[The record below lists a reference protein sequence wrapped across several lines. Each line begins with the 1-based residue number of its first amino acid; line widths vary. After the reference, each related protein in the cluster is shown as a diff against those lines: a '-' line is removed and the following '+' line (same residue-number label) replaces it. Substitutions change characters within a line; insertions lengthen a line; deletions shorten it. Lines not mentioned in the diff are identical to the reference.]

1 LEINSY
7 FSKLR
12 GEHTMSMMEFILK
25 RKIAVG
31 LLVVF
36 VFMIGLYSL
45 NKLDQ
50 ELLPPIS
57 FDMTIVQ
64 VDAGEMPVLDV
75 EDKITKPIEQILSG
89 LDGVD
94 SHSSASYT
102 GKSSITVMIEEGRG
116 DEVHKNIEAAVA
128 PLSTQLPG
136 IQYINSFQMTTSQEY
151 EFYMDI
157 SNGNMEEITAF
168 AKNVVEPRLEA
179 LPEVRDVKFDG
190 LEENEVIIQFKNDE
204 LTESGVDSQQIIQT
218 IQQSNLITSFGEL
231 TEEANGPTLRWNTSL
246 VNVEDMEK
254 ILIPTISGVKE
265 LGELADI
272 KLQVRDM
279 ASGVWKDGSQDVILV
294 QIGRVSDITQIEM
307 AEAVRAE
314 VEIIRQEGLVEGFA
328 FEEIVTQA
336 DYVSEAVDGVS
347 SNILIGGLLAIIVL
361 FLFLRNVRATIIIGI
376 SIPLSILLTFA
387 SMWVLGYSINMLSLI
402 ALGLGIGMMVDASIV
417 ILESIYRKKEQGLK
431 SREAVLV
438 GVKEVASAVFAS
450 MLTTIVVFLP
460 IGLLGGEAGKF
471 MIILSVVVIVTLVS
485 SVVVSFTLIPSLS
498 ENFLKLTTRQ
508 KQKRE
513 SRIIQS
519 YGGFIQWLT
528 GRKRRRYG
536 VIFLFILMFVGSLA
550 LVTKVPMTIMP
561 DMYNRYSEIMV
572 SLDKGVTPVQKNE
585 IAEAINSKLED
596 IPDVREG
603 FVLDQIEF
611 MFLLINMTPEE
622 EATLEQKEVNERILA
637 GLLELKEEYPIV
649 DVASVMSAGASY
661 PVQIEISGE
670 DLDGLTSLSAE
681 MVSELREIE
690 GIIGTTTSLGA
701 MIDEEQIVLDE
712 KSMREDGITPLQ
724 ILGELNSLTSSIPI
738 GALQDEA
745 GTPIVIA
752 PNEVFNKKSDLL
764 DMEISTL
771 DGAKK
776 LSNYI
781 SFEQVKAPAQI
792 DHKDGER
799 VVKVLANIENRD
811 LGSVNRD
818 VQEVIDSFETPVGY
832 TVSVG
837 GSLETQQEAIQDM
850 LVILAIAIFL
860 VYVVMAVQ
868 FNHLLHPV
876 IVMTIIP
883 MTFTGVILGLLLTQ
897 RELSIMSGM
906 GVIMLIGIVL
916 NNAILLIDRAKQL
929 RAADYGVGEAI
940 VEAGMNRI
948 RPIFMTTL
956 TTVGGM
962 LPLAISTGAASNY
975 QAPLATVVIAG
986 LLFSTLITLVL
997 IPSVY
1002 MLFHDLGI
1010 GIRKVF
1016 KRNRNKESE
1025 EVTTSKKVG

>member
-1 LEINSY
+1 
-7 FSKLR
+7 
-12 GEHTMSMMEFILK
+12 MSIMEFILK

-50 ELLPPIS
+50 ELMPPIS

-64 VDAGEMPVLDV
+64 VDAGQMPVLDV
-75 EDKITKPIEQILSG
+75 EEKITKPIEQILSG
-89 LDGVD
+89 MDGVD
-94 SHSSASYT
+94 SHSSATYT

-116 DEVHKNIEAAVA
+116 DEVHKNIESAVG
-128 PLSTQLPG
+128 PLSSQIPG
-136 IQYINSFQMTTSQEY
+136 VQYINSFQMTTSQEY

-157 SNGNMEEITAF
+157 STGSMEDITAF

-190 LEENEVIIQFKNDE
+190 LEENEVIIQLKSNQ

-231 TEEANGPTLRWNTSL
+231 KEEANEPTLRWNTSL
-246 VNVEDMEK
+246 VDVKDIEE
-254 ILIPTISGVKE
+254 ILIPTMSGVKE
-265 LGELADI
+265 LGELADVE
-272 KLQVRDM
+272 LQVRDT
-279 ASGVWKDGSQDVILV
+279 ASGVWKDGSQDVVMV
-294 QIGRVSDITQIEM
+294 QVGRVSEVTQIEM

-314 VEIIRQEGLVEGFA
+314 VEKIREEGLVEGFA
-328 FEEIVTQA
+328 FEEIVAQA

-347 SNILIGGLLAIIVL
+347 SNILIGGLLAIVVL

-387 SMWVLGYSINMLSLI
+387 SMWILGYSINMLSLI

-417 ILESIYRKKEQGLK
+417 ILESIYRKKEQGMK
-431 SREAVLV
+431 NREAVLV

-471 MIILSVVVIVTLVS
+471 MIILSVVVIATLIS

-498 ENFLKLTTRQ
+498 ENFLRLSKRQ
-508 KQKRE
+508 KQKRD
-513 SRIIQS
+513 SRIILS
-519 YGGFIQWLT
+519 YGNFIKWLT
-528 GRKRRRYG
+528 GKKRRRYG
-536 VIFLFILMFVGSLA
+536 VIFLFILMFIGSLA

-572 SLDKGVTPVQKNE
+572 SLDKGVTPEQKND
-585 IAEAINSKLED
+585 IAEAIHSKLVV
-596 IPDVREG
+596 IPDVEEG
-603 FVLDQIEF
+603 FVMDQIEF
-611 MFLLINMTPEE
+611 MFVLINMTPEE

-637 GLLELKEEYPIV
+637 GLLDLKEDFPVV
-649 DVASVMSAGASY
+649 DVTSVMSAGASY

-670 DLDGLTSLSAE
+670 NLDGLTSLSSDL
-681 MVSELREIE
+681 VKELNDVT

-701 MIDEEQIVLDE
+701 MMDEELIVLDE
-712 KSMREDGITPLQ
+712 TAMKEDGITPLQ
-724 ILGELNSLTSSIPI
+724 VLGELNSLTSSIPI

-745 GTPIVIA
+745 GTPILIA
-752 PNEVFNKKSDLL
+752 PDEVIWKKTDLL
-764 DMEISTL
+764 NLEVTTQE
-771 DGAKK
+771 GPKK
-776 LSNYI
+776 LSNYVT
-781 SFEQVKAPAQI
+781 FEQVKAPGQI

-818 VQEVIDSFETPVGY
+818 VQEVIDSFETPDGY
-832 TVSVG
+832 TITVG
-837 GSLETQQEAIQDM
+837 GSLEAQQEAIQDM

-868 FNHLLHPV
+868 FNHLLHP
-876 IVMTIIP
+876 IIIMTIIP
-883 MTFTGVILGLLLTQ
+883 MTFTGVIFGLLLTQ

-929 RAADYGVGEAI
+929 RADDYGVGEAM

-975 QAPLATVVIAG
+975 QAPLATVVISG

-1002 MLFHDLGI
+1002 MLFHDIGV

-1016 KRNRNKESE
+1016 KRNRNKRTEQVS
-1025 EVTTSKKVG
+1025 TSKKAV

>member
-1 LEINSY
+1 
-7 FSKLR
+7 
-12 GEHTMSMMEFILK
+12 MSMMEFILK

-231 TEEANGPTLRWNTSL
+231 TEEANGPILRWNTSL

-376 SIPLSILLTFA
+376 SIPLSILLAFA

-485 SVVVSFTLIPSLS
+485 SVVVSFALIPSLS

-528 GRKRRRYG
+528 RRKRRRYG

-572 SLDKGVTPVQKNE
+572 SLDKGVTPEQKNE

-781 SFEQVKAPAQI
+781 SFEQVKVPAQI

-929 RAADYGVGEAI
+929 RADDYGVGEAI

>member
-1 LEINSY
+1 
-7 FSKLR
+7 
-12 GEHTMSMMEFILK
+12 MSMMEFILK

-50 ELLPPIS
+50 ELMPPIS

-75 EDKITKPIEQILSG
+75 EDKVTKPIEQILSG

-94 SHSSASYT
+94 SHSSATYT

-128 PLSTQLPG
+128 PLSSQIPG
-136 IQYINSFQMTTSQEY
+136 VQYINSFQISMSQEY
-151 EFYMDI
+151 EFYMNI
-157 SNGNMEEITAF
+157 SEGNMEEITVF
-168 AKNVVEPRLEA
+168 AKNVIEPRLEA

-190 LEENEVIIQFKNDE
+190 LEENEVIIQLENEE
-204 LTESGVDSQQIIQT
+204 LMESGVDSQQIIQT

-246 VNVEDMEK
+246 VNIEDLER
-254 ILIPTISGVKE
+254 ILIPTMSGVKE

-272 KLQVRDM
+272 KLQVRDT
-279 ASGVWKDGSQDVILV
+279 ASGVWKDGSQDVVMV
-294 QIGRVSDITQIEM
+294 QIGRVSDVTQIEM

-314 VEIIRQEGLVEGFA
+314 VEKIRQEGLVNGFA

-336 DYVSEAVDGVS
+336 DYVSEAVEGVS
-347 SNILIGGLLAIIVL
+347 INILIGGLLAIIVL
-361 FLFLRNVRATIIIGI
+361 FLFLRNVRATVIIGI
-376 SIPLSILLTFA
+376 SIPISILLTFA
-387 SMWVLGYSINMLSLI
+387 SMWILGYSINMLSLI

-431 SREAVLV
+431 NREAVLV

-498 ENFLKLTTRQ
+498 ENFLKLTKRQ
-508 KQKRE
+508 EQKRE
-513 SRIIQS
+513 SKIIQA

-528 GRKRRRYG
+528 GKKRRRYG

-572 SLDKGVTPVQKNE
+572 SLDKGVTPEQKND
-585 IAEAINSKLED
+585 IAEAINSKLVN
-596 IPDVREG
+596 IPDVKEG

-649 DVASVMSAGASY
+649 DVTSVMSAGASY
-661 PVQIEISGE
+661 PVQIEISGD
-670 DLDGLTSLSAE
+670 DLDGLTTISSDL
-681 MVSELREIE
+681 VKELNGVT

-701 MIDEEQIVLDE
+701 LVDEELLVLDE
-712 KSMREDGITPLQ
+712 PKMKEDGITPLQ
-724 ILGELNSLTSSIPI
+724 ILGELNNLISSIPI

-745 GTPIVIA
+745 GTPIMIA
-752 PNEVFNKKSDLL
+752 PNEVLTKKSDLL
-764 DMEISTL
+764 NMEVSTM

-781 SFEQVKAPAQI
+781 SFEQVKAPGQI

-818 VQEVIDSFETPVGY
+818 VQEVIDSFETPDGY

-837 GSLETQQEAIQDM
+837 GSLEQQQEAIQDM

-868 FNHLLHPV
+868 FNHLLHPI

-929 RAADYGVGEAI
+929 RASDYGVGEAM

-1002 MLFHDLGI
+1002 MLFHDLGV

-1016 KRNRNKESE
+1016 KRDKNKGRGQ
-1025 EVTTSKKVG
+1025 VTTSKKAG

>member
-1 LEINSY
+1 
-7 FSKLR
+7 
-12 GEHTMSMMEFILK
+12 MSMMEFILK

-36 VFMIGLYSL
+36 VFMIGFYSL

-50 ELLPPIS
+50 ELMPPIS

-64 VDAGEMPVLDV
+64 VDAGQMPVLDV
-75 EDKITKPIEQILSG
+75 EDKVTKPIEQILSG
-89 LDGVD
+89 MDGVD
-94 SHSSASYT
+94 SHTSATYV

-128 PLSTQLPG
+128 PLSTQIPG
-136 IQYINSFQMTTSQEY
+136 VQYINSFQMTTSQEY

-157 SNGNMEEITAF
+157 FNGNMEDISAF
-168 AKNVVEPRLEA
+168 ARNVVEPRLEA

-190 LEENEVIIQFKNDE
+190 LEENEVVIQFKGDE
-204 LTESGVDSQQIIQT
+204 LKDAGVESQQIIQT

-231 TEEANGPTLRWNTSL
+231 SEEVNEPTLRWNTSL
-246 VNVEDMEK
+246 TNVEDIK
-254 ILIPTISGVKE
+254 GILIPTMSGVKE
-265 LGELADI
+265 LSELADI
-272 KLQVRDM
+272 ELQVRET
-279 ASGVWKDGSQDVILV
+279 ASGVWKDGSQDVVMV
-294 QIGRVSDITQIEM
+294 QIGRVSEVTQIEM

-314 VEIIRQEGLVEGFA
+314 VEKIREEGLVSGFE
-328 FEEIVTQA
+328 FEEIVAQA

-347 SNILIGGLLAIIVL
+347 SNILIGGLLAIVVL
-361 FLFLRNVRATIIIGI
+361 FLFLRNVRATMIIGI

-387 SMWVLGYSINMLSLI
+387 SMWLLGYSLNMLSLI

-417 ILESIYRKKEQGLK
+417 ILESIYRKKEQGIK
-431 SREAVLV
+431 NREAVIV

-498 ENFLKLTTRQ
+498 ENFLKLTKRQ
-508 KQKRE
+508 QNKNE
-513 SRIIQS
+513 SKIILS
-519 YGGFIQWLT
+519 YGRFIKWLT
-528 GRKRRRYG
+528 GKKRRRYG
-536 VIFLFILMFVGSLA
+536 VIFLFCLMFIGSLA

-572 SLDKGVTPVQKNE
+572 SLDKGVTPDQKNE
-585 IAEAINSKLED
+585 IAEAIHSKLVD
-596 IPDVREG
+596 IPDVKEG

-611 MFLLINMTPEE
+611 MFVLINMTSEE
-622 EATLEQKEVNERILA
+622 EATLEQKEVNEQILK
-637 GLLELKEEYPIV
+637 GLLELKEDYPV
-649 DVASVMSAGASY
+649 MDVTSVMSAGASY
-661 PVQIEISGE
+661 PVQIELSGE
-670 DLDGLTSLSAE
+670 DLDGLTSLSSE
-681 MVSELREIE
+681 MVKELNGID
-690 GIIGTTTSLGA
+690 GIIGTTTSLGTL
-701 MIDEEQIVLDE
+701 MDEELILLNE
-712 KSMREDGITPLQ
+712 AAMTKDGITPLQ
-724 ILGELNSLTSSIPI
+724 ILGQLNTLTSPVPI
-738 GALQDEA
+738 GSLQDEGA
-745 GTPIVIA
+745 TPILVAPGEVIT
-752 PNEVFNKKSDLL
+752 NKKQLL
-764 DMEISTL
+764 QLEVTTQS
-771 DGAKK
+771 GPKN
-776 LSNYI
+776 LSNYV
-781 SFEQVKAPAQI
+781 SFEQVKAPGQI

-818 VQEVIDSFETPVGY
+818 VQEIVENFDTPDGY
-832 TVSVG
+832 SISVG
-837 GSLETQQEAIQDM
+837 GSLEQQQEAIQDM

-868 FNHLLHPV
+868 FNHLLHPI

-929 RAADYGVGEAI
+929 RADDYGAGEAM

-975 QAPLATVVIAG
+975 QGPLATVVIAG
-986 LLFSTLITLVL
+986 LLFSTLITLIL

-1002 MLFHDLGI
+1002 MLFHDLGV
-1010 GIRKVF
+1010 GIRKVI
-1016 KRNRNKESE
+1016 KRKRTDGTDIPTAEKA
-1025 EVTTSKKVG
+1025 G

>member
-1 LEINSY
+1 
-7 FSKLR
+7 
-12 GEHTMSMMEFILK
+12 MSMMENILK

-31 LLVVF
+31 LMVIF

-45 NKLDQ
+45 SKLDQ
-50 ELLPPIS
+50 ELMPPIS

-64 VDAGEMPVLDV
+64 IDAGEMPVLDV
-75 EDKITKPIEQILSG
+75 EEKITKPIEQILSG
-89 LDGVD
+89 MEGVD

-102 GKSSITVMIEEGRG
+102 GKASITVTIEEGRG
-116 DEVHKNIEAAVA
+116 DEIHKNIESAIA
-128 PLSTQLPG
+128 PLSNQIPG
-136 IQYINSFQMTTSQEY
+136 IQYINSFQVTTSQDY

-157 SNGNMEEITAF
+157 SNGNMEKITAF

-179 LPEVRDVKFDG
+179 LPAVRDVKFDG
-190 LEENEVIIQFKNDE
+190 LEKNEILIHFKDDVLAE
-204 LTESGVDSQQIIQT
+204 YGVDSQQIIQT
-218 IQQSNLITSFGEL
+218 IQQSNLITSFGKL
-231 TEEANGPTLRWNTSL
+231 SEETNGPTLRWNTSL
-246 VNVEDMEK
+246 MNLEDLEE
-254 ILIPTISGVKE
+254 ILVPTMAGVKE
-265 LGELADI
+265 LQELADI
-272 KLQVRDM
+272 TLQVRDT
-279 ASGVWKDGSQDVILV
+279 ASGVWKDGSRDVVMV
-294 QIGRVSDITQIEM
+294 QIGRVSDVTQIEM

-314 VEIIRQEGLVEGFA
+314 VDKIKEEGLVEAFT

-336 DYVSEAVDGVS
+336 DYVSDAVDGVS
-347 SNILIGGLLAIIVL
+347 SNILIGGLLAIVVL

-376 SIPLSILLTFA
+376 SIPISILLTFA
-387 SMWVLGYSINMLSLI
+387 SMWILGYSINMLSLI

-417 ILESIYRKKEQGLK
+417 ILESIYRKKEQGIK
-431 SREAVLV
+431 SREAVLA

-485 SVVVSFTLIPSLS
+485 SVIVSFTLIPSLS
-498 ENFLKLTTRQ
+498 ENFLRLSKRQ
-508 KQKRE
+508 KQKKN
-513 SRIIQS
+513 SRIILS
-519 YGGFIQWLT
+519 YGRFIQWLT
-528 GRKRRRYG
+528 YKKRRRYG
-536 VIFLFILMFVGSLA
+536 VIFLFILMFVASLA

-572 SLDKGVTPVQKNE
+572 SLDKGVTPAQKND
-585 IAEAINSKLED
+585 IAKAIHSKLED
-596 IPDVREG
+596 IPDVKEG
-603 FVLDQIEF
+603 FVLDQIES
-611 MFLLINMTPEE
+611 MFVLINMTPEQD
-622 EATLEQKEVNERILA
+622 ATLEQKEVNERILSE
-637 GLLELKEEYPIV
+637 LLDLTGEYPIM
-649 DVASVMSAGASY
+649 DVTSVMSAGASY
-661 PVQIEISGE
+661 PVQIDISGE
-670 DLDGLTSLSAE
+670 DLDVLTSLTAQV
-681 MVSELREIE
+681 MSELKEVE
-690 GIIGTTTSLGA
+690 GIIGSTTSLGT
-701 MIDEEQIVLDE
+701 MMDEERIVLDE
-712 KSMREDGITPLQ
+712 TKMKEDGISPLQ

-752 PNEVFNKKSDLL
+752 PNGVFNKKADLL
-764 DMEISTL
+764 NLEVSTL
-771 DGAKK
+771 NGAKK

-781 SFEQVKAPAQI
+781 TFEQIKAPGQI
-792 DHKDGER
+792 DHTSGER

-818 VQEVIDSFETPVGY
+818 VQEVIDSFETPDRY
-832 TVSVG
+832 NISVG
-837 GSLETQQEAIQDM
+837 GSLEQQQEALQDM
-850 LVILAIAIFL
+850 LVILGIAIFL

-868 FNHLLHPV
+868 FNHLLHPL

-929 RAADYGVGEAI
+929 RDDDYGVGEAM

-1002 MLFHDLGI
+1002 MLFHDLGV

-1016 KRNRNKESE
+1016 KQSKKKGTEQVS
-1025 EVTTSKKVG
+1025 TSKKAG

>member
-1 LEINSY
+1 
-7 FSKLR
+7 
-12 GEHTMSMMEFILK
+12 MSMMEFILK

-36 VFMIGLYSL
+36 VFMIGFYSL

-50 ELLPPIS
+50 ELMPPIS

-64 VDAGEMPVLDV
+64 VDAGQMPVLDV
-75 EDKITKPIEQILSG
+75 EDKVTKPIEQILSG
-89 LDGVD
+89 MDGVD
-94 SHSSASYT
+94 SHTSATYV

-128 PLSTQLPG
+128 PLSTQIPG
-136 IQYINSFQMTTSQEY
+136 VQYINSFQMTTSQEY

-157 SNGNMEEITAF
+157 FNGNMEDISAF
-168 AKNVVEPRLEA
+168 ARNVVEPRLEA

-190 LEENEVIIQFKNDE
+190 LEENEVVITFKGDE
-204 LTESGVDSQQIIQT
+204 LSDAGVDSQQIIQT

-231 TEEANGPTLRWNTSL
+231 SEEVNEPTLRWNTSL
-246 VNVEDMEK
+246 TNVEDIK
-254 ILIPTISGVKE
+254 GILIPTMSGVKE
-265 LGELADI
+265 LSQLADI
-272 KLQVRDM
+272 ELQVRETT
-279 ASGVWKDGSQDVILV
+279 SGVWKDGSQDVVMV
-294 QIGRVSDITQIEM
+294 QIGRVSEVTQIEM

-314 VEIIRQEGLVEGFA
+314 VEKIREEGLVSGFE
-328 FEEIVTQA
+328 FEEIVAQA

-347 SNILIGGLLAIIVL
+347 SNILIGGILAIVVL
-361 FLFLRNVRATIIIGI
+361 FLFLRNVRATMIIGI

-387 SMWVLGYSINMLSLI
+387 SMWLLGYSLNMLSLI

-431 SREAVLV
+431 NREAVIV

-498 ENFLKLTTRQ
+498 ENFLKLTKRQ
-508 KQKRE
+508 QNKKE
-513 SRIIQS
+513 SKIILS
-519 YGGFIQWLT
+519 YGRFIKWLT
-528 GRKRRRYG
+528 GKKRRRYG
-536 VIFLFILMFVGSLA
+536 VIFLFCLMFIGSLA

-572 SLDKGVTPVQKNE
+572 SLDKGVTPDQKNE
-585 IAEAINSKLED
+585 IAEAIHSKLVD
-596 IPDVREG
+596 IPDVKEG

-611 MFLLINMTPEE
+611 MFVLINMTPEE
-622 EATLEQKEVNERILA
+622 EATLEQKEVNEQILK
-637 GLLELKEEYPIV
+637 GLLELKEDYPV
-649 DVASVMSAGASY
+649 MDVTSVMSAGASY
-661 PVQIEISGE
+661 PVQIELSGE
-670 DLDGLTSLSAE
+670 DLDGLTSLSSDL
-681 MVSELREIE
+681 VKELNDID
-690 GIIGTTTSLGA
+690 GIMGTTTSLGTL
-701 MIDEEQIVLDE
+701 MDEELIVLNE
-712 KSMREDGITPLQ
+712 AAMTKDGITPLQ
-724 ILGELNSLTSSIPI
+724 IFGQLNNFTSSVPI
-738 GALQDEA
+738 GALQDEGA
-745 GTPIVIA
+745 TPILVA
-752 PNEVFNKKSDLL
+752 PNEVITNKNELL
-764 DMEISTL
+764 DLEVTTQ
-771 DGAKK
+771 DGPKR
-776 LSNYI
+776 LSNYV
-781 SFEQVKAPAQI
+781 SFEQVKAPGQI

-799 VVKVLANIENRD
+799 VVKVLANIEDRD

-818 VQEVIDSFETPVGY
+818 VQEIVENFDTPDGY
-832 TVSVG
+832 SISVG
-837 GSLETQQEAIQDM
+837 GSLEQQQEAIQDM

-868 FNHLLHPV
+868 FNHLLHPI

-929 RAADYGVGEAI
+929 RADNYGAGEAM

-1002 MLFHDLGI
+1002 MLFHDLGD

-1016 KRNRNKESE
+1016 KRKRRDETDIS
-1025 EVTTSKKVG
+1025 TAKKAG

>member
-1 LEINSY
+1 
-7 FSKLR
+7 
-12 GEHTMSMMEFILK
+12 MSMMEFILR

-50 ELLPPIS
+50 ELMPPIS

-75 EDKITKPIEQILSG
+75 ENKITKPIEQILSG

-94 SHSSASYT
+94 SHSSATYT

-116 DEVHKNIEAAVA
+116 DEVHKNIEASVA
-128 PLSTQLPG
+128 PLSNQIPG

-190 LEENEVIIQFKNDE
+190 LEENEVIIQLNRDE

-231 TEEANGPTLRWNTSL
+231 KEEANGPTLRWNTSL
-246 VNVEDMEK
+246 VTVEDMEN
-254 ILIPTISGVKE
+254 ILIPTMSGVKE

-279 ASGVWKDGSQDVILV
+279 SSGVWKDGSQDVILV
-294 QIGRVSDITQIEM
+294 QIGRVSDVTQIDM

-314 VEIIRQEGLVEGFA
+314 VEMIRQEGLVEGFA

-347 SNILIGGLLAIIVL
+347 SNILIGGLLAIMVL
-361 FLFLRNVRATIIIGI
+361 LLFLRNVRATIIIGI

-387 SMWVLGYSINMLSLI
+387 SMWILGYSINMLSLI

-431 SREAVLV
+431 DREAVLV

-498 ENFLKLTTRQ
+498 EKFLMLTKRQ

-528 GRKRRRYG
+528 GKKRRRYG

-550 LVTKVPMTIMP
+550 LVTKVPMTVMP

-572 SLDKGVTPVQKNE
+572 SLDKGVTPEQKNE

-596 IPDVREG
+596 VPDVREG

-637 GLLELKEEYPIV
+637 GLLELKEDYPIM

-670 DLDGLTSLSAE
+670 DLDELTSLSAE
-681 MVSELREIE
+681 MVSELGEIE
-690 GIIGTTTSLGA
+690 GIMGTTTSLGA

-712 KSMREDGITPLQ
+712 KSMKEDGITPLQ
-724 ILGELNSLTSSIPI
+724 ILGELNSLTSSITI

-752 PNEVFNKKSDLL
+752 PYETFNKKSDLL
-764 DMEISTL
+764 DMEISTM
-771 DGAKK
+771 DGVKK
-776 LSNYI
+776 VSNYI
-781 SFEQVKAPAQI
+781 SFEQVKAPGQI

-850 LVILAIAIFL
+850 LIILAIAIFL

-868 FNHLLHPV
+868 FNHLLHPI

-883 MTFTGVILGLLLTQ
+883 MTFTGVIIGLLLTQ

-929 RAADYGVGEAI
+929 RAADYGVGEAM
-940 VEAGMNRI
+940 VEAGKNRI

-1002 MLFHDLGI
+1002 MLFHDLGV

-1016 KRNRNKESE
+1016 KGNRIKGSE
-1025 EVTTSKKVG
+1025 QVTTSKKAG